1 MLSTSVVPPSQES
14 MENGPSLFDYGL
26 NDPYDDPIDD
36 FDLYLEYG
44 EGYQNRMASKDAF
57 YG

>member
-1 MLSTSVVPPSQES
+1 MD
-14 MENGPSLFDYGL
+14 NGSSLFNYGL
-26 NDPYDDPIDD
+26 DNLYDDLIDD

-44 EGYQNRMASKDAF
+44 EGYQNRMAFEDAF